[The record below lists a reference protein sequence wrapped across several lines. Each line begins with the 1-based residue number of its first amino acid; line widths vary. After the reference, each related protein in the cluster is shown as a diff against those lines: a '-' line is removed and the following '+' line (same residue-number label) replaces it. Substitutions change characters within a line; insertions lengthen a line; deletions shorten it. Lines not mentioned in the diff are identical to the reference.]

1 MNVSRNRLPFAFLVV
16 VMIGAGLALLGAQFV
31 ALGEVHAAH
40 ATPAARAAGWASSAS
55 SVPSDFETSAAAPAF
70 TAGGVQRGSDNPIL
84 AKAYR
89 FERGG
94 WIYVHLEGA
103 PHDIGYQHGFLLA
116 TEIADGFAAASLEMT
131 HNSNRDWEF
140 FRRAAR
146 EMLWPKI
153 DPEYQAEL
161 QGIVEGLRARQVKLD
176 LYDIVAL
183 NAFMELGDYYVPWLD
198 KQTSGQTSGQNAGHT
213 GAQTSTQS
221 NGLDRRK
228 NKDGAAAA
236 THEGHCSAFV
246 ATGSYTKDHQIVMA
260 HNNWTSYLEGVRWKI
275 IFDIVPQTGYAMLMD
290 GYPGVIVSDDDFG
303 VNSKGLM
310 VTETTI
316 TDFHGWDPSGK
327 AEFVRARKAMQY
339 AGSIDEY
346 VKIML
351 DGNNGGYANDWL
363 LADRKTNEIARFE
376 LGLKHSKVWRTKDG
390 YFVGSNF
397 ASDPE
402 VLKDETTFD
411 VTNLAASANARH
423 VRWDELMA
431 ANMGKIDTNLAEGF
445 LADHYD
451 SYTKQTGANR
461 RTLCGHGDAAT
472 PGDPGFAMKPYNPFG
487 AVEGKVMDAHMAET
501 MSFVARIGHPCG
513 TDFKS
518 QPFLDEHSD
527 YRWQASVLTDM
538 NAGPWTQ
545 FRTGDQ
551 DANAPNPPG
560 GLTVQP

>member
-1 MNVSRNRLPFAFLVV
+1 MNVPRNRLPFALLVL
-16 VMIGAGLALLGAQFV
+16 VMIGAACALLGAQFL
-31 ALGEVHAAH
+31 ALGEVHAARRVH
-40 ATPAARAAGWASSAS
+40 AVGVTSPTSSAS
-55 SVPSDFETSAAAPAF
+55 LALRAAAM
-70 TAGGVQRGSDNPIL
+70 QRGSENPIL

-131 HNSNRDWEF
+131 HNSNRDWDF

-176 LYDIVAL
+176 LYDVVAL

-198 KQTSGQTSGQNAGHT
+198 KQTSAQTSGRNNGQTSAQSGGQ
-213 GAQTSTQS
+213 SS
-221 NGLDRRK
+221 RK
-228 NKDGAAAA
+228 NKDANAAA

-246 ATGSYTKDHQIVMA
+246 ATGSYTRDHQIVMA
-260 HNNWTSYLEGVRWKI
+260 HNNWTSYLEGARWKI
-275 IFDIVPQTGYAMLMD
+275 IFDIVPQTGNRMLMD

-303 VNSKGLM
+303 VNSAGLM

-376 LGLKHSKVWRTKDG
+376 LGLKHAKVWRTKDG

-397 ASDPE
+397 ASDPD

-411 VTNLAASANARH
+411 VKNLAASANARH

-431 ANMGKIDTNLAEGF
+431 ANMGKIDTTLAEGF

-472 PGDPGFAMKPYNPFG
+472 PGDPGYAVKPYNPFG
-487 AVEGKVMDAHMAET
+487 AVEGKVMDAHMAEA

-518 QPFLDEHSD
+518 QPFLDQHPD

-538 NAGPWTQ
+538 NAGPWMAYHA
-545 FRTGDQ
+545 GDQ
-551 DANAPNPPG
+551 APNP
-560 GLTVQP
+560 

>member
-1 MNVSRNRLPFAFLVV
+1 MNVSRNRLPFVLLIV
-16 VMIGAGLALLGAQFV
+16 VMMGSGFALLAAQFS

-40 ATPAARAAGWASSAS
+40 A
-55 SVPSDFETSAAAPAF
+55 
-70 TAGGVQRGSDNPIL
+70 VQRGADNPIL

-94 WIYVHLEGA
+94 WIYVHLEGS

-116 TEIADGFAAASLEMT
+116 NEIADGFAAASLEMM
-131 HNSNRDWEF
+131 HNSNRDWDF
-140 FRRAAR
+140 FRRASR

-161 QGIVEGLRARQVKLD
+161 QGIVEGLRAREVKLD

-198 KQTSGQTSGQNAGHT
+198 KQTSGRNSGQTN
-213 GAQTSTQS
+213 GASDGRS
-221 NGLDRRK
+221 DRRGK
-228 NKDGAAAA
+228 SATSAT
-236 THEGHCSAFV
+236 THEGHCSGFV
-246 ATGSYTKDHQIVMA
+246 ATGSYTKDHKIVIA
-260 HNNWTSYLEGVRWKI
+260 HNNWTSYLEGARWKI

-303 VNSKGLM
+303 VNSGGLM

-327 AEFVRARKAMQY
+327 PEFARARKAFQY

-346 VKIML
+346 MKIML

-411 VTNLAASANARH
+411 ATNLAASANARH
-423 VRWDELMA
+423 VRWDQLMA
-431 ANMGKIDTNLAEGF
+431 ANMGKIDTTLAEGF

-461 RTLCGHGDAAT
+461 RTLCGHGDVAT
-472 PGDPGFAMKPYNPFG
+472 PGDPGFASKPYNPTG
-487 AVEGKVMDAHMAET
+487 AVEGKVMDTHMAET

-518 QPFLDEHSD
+518 QPFLDEHTE
-527 YRWQASVLTDM
+527 YRWQASVLEDM
-538 NAGPWTQ
+538 NAGPWTAYHG
-545 FRTGDQ
+545 GDHGP
-551 DANAPNPPG
+551 DAPGPTPAPAQKP
-560 GLTVQP
+560 

>member
-1 MNVSRNRLPFAFLVV
+1 MNASRDRLPFALLVV
-16 VMIGAGLALLGAQFV
+16 AMIGAGFVLLAAQFV

-40 ATPAARAAGWASSAS
+40 SARASGLAS
-55 SVPSDFETSAAAPAF
+55 SVSSAYAAATSF
-70 TAGGVQRGSDNPIL
+70 TAPTDSSALTAAAAQRGSDNPVL

-161 QGIVEGLRARQVKLD
+161 QGIVEGLRARRVKLD

-198 KQTSGQTSGQNAGHT
+198 KQTSGQTGGQKSYGQNQHV
-213 GAQTSTQS
+213 
-221 NGLDRRK
+221 
-228 NKDGAAAA
+228 AAAA

-260 HNNWTSYLEGVRWKI
+260 HNNWTSYLEGARWKI

-303 VNSKGLM
+303 VNSQGLM

-376 LGLKHSKVWRTKDG
+376 LGLKHSKVWRTRDG

-397 ASDPE
+397 ASDPD

-431 ANMGKIDTNLAEGF
+431 ANMGKIDTTLAEGF

-472 PGDPGFAMKPYNPFG
+472 PGDPSFAVKPYNPFG
-487 AVEGKVMDAHMAET
+487 AVEGKVMDTHMAET

-518 QPFLDEHSD
+518 QPFLDEHPD

-538 NAGPWTQ
+538 NAGPWTAYHA
-545 FRTGDQ
+545 GEH
-551 DANAPNPPG
+551 APNP
-560 GLTVQP
+560 

>member
-1 MNVSRNRLPFAFLVV
+1 MNVSRNRLPFALLVV
-16 VMIGAGLALLGAQFV
+16 VMIGAGITLLAAQFL

-40 ATPAARAAGWASSAS
+40 ASSAPAASAHAASPAFAMLPP
-55 SVPSDFETSAAAPAF
+55 SVASAAAA
-70 TAGGVQRGSDNPIL
+70 AAAQRGADNPIL

-131 HNSNRDWEF
+131 HNSNRDWDF

-161 QGIVEGLRARQVKLD
+161 QGIVEGLRARRVKLD

-198 KQTSGQTSGQNAGHT
+198 KQTSAGNKE
-213 GAQTSTQS
+213 ST
-221 NGLDRRK
+221 
-228 NKDGAAAA
+228 AA
-236 THEGHCSAFV
+236 TVHEGHCSAFV
-246 ATGSYTKDHQIVMA
+246 ATGSYTKDHQIVIA
-260 HNNWTSYLEGVRWKI
+260 HNNWTSYMEGARWKI

-303 VNSKGLM
+303 VNSDGLM

-327 AEFVRARKAMQY
+327 PEFARARKAFQY

-390 YFVGSNF
+390 YFAGSNF

-423 VRWDELMA
+423 VRWDQLMA
-431 ANMGKIDTNLAEGF
+431 ANMGKIDTTLAEAF
-445 LADHYD
+445 LGDHYD
-451 SYTKQTGANR
+451 SYTRQTGANR

-472 PGDPGFAMKPYNPFG
+472 PGDPSFAVKPYNPFG
-487 AVEGKVMDAHMAET
+487 AVEGKVMDTRMAER

-518 QPFLDEHSD
+518 QPFLDEHPD
-527 YRWQASVLTDM
+527 YRWQAPVLEDM
-538 NAGPWTQ
+538 NAGPWTAYHA
-545 FRTGDQ
+545 GEHAPEAAA
-551 DANAPNPPG
+551 DATPAPSEK
-560 GLTVQP
+560 Q

>member
-1 MNVSRNRLPFAFLVV
+1 MNVSRNRLPFVSLVV
-16 VMIGAGLALLGAQFV
+16 VMIGAGFALLAAQFL
-31 ALGEVHAAH
+31 ALGEVHAA
-40 ATPAARAAGWASSAS
+40 P
-55 SVPSDFETSAAAPAF
+55 V
-70 TAGGVQRGSDNPIL
+70 VQRGADNPIL

-131 HNSNRDWEF
+131 HSSNRDWDF

-146 EMLWPKI
+146 QMLWPKI

-198 KQTSGQTSGQNAGHT
+198 KQTSAQTSGPANRP
-213 GAQTSTQS
+213 S
-221 NGLDRRK
+221 NGLSNRHGK
-228 NKDGAAAA
+228 GATSAA

-260 HNNWTSYLEGVRWKI
+260 HNNWTSYLEGARWKI

-303 VNSKGLM
+303 VNSGGLM

-327 AEFVRARKAMQY
+327 AEFARARKAFQY
-339 AGSIDEY
+339 AGSVDEY

-411 VTNLAASANARH
+411 PTNLAASANARH

-431 ANMGKIDTNLAEGF
+431 ANMGKIDTTLAEGF

-472 PGDPGFAMKPYNPFG
+472 PGDPGFATKPYNPFG
-487 AVEGKVMDAHMAET
+487 AVEGKVMDTHMAQT

-518 QPFLDEHSD
+518 QPFLDEHPE
-527 YRWQASVLTDM
+527 YRWQASVLEDM
-538 NAGPWTQ
+538 NAGPWTAYHA
-545 FRTGDQ
+545 GDH
-551 DANAPNPPG
+551 APNP
-560 GLTVQP
+560 

>member
-1 MNVSRNRLPFAFLVV
+1 MNAPRNRLPFALVV
-16 VMIGAGLALLGAQFV
+16 VVLMGAGLALLAGQFL
-31 ALGEVHAAH
+31 ALGEVHAAR
-40 ATPAARAAGWASSAS
+40 TSSVARAI
-55 SVPSDFETSAAAPAF
+55 P
-70 TAGGVQRGSDNPIL
+70 QRGSDDPRL

-94 WIYVHLEGA
+94 WIYVHLEGS
-103 PHDIGYQHGFLLA
+103 PHDIGYQHGYLLA

-131 HNSNRDWEF
+131 HNSNRDWDF

-161 QGIVEGLRARQVKLD
+161 QGIVDGLRERQVKLD
-176 LYDIVAL
+176 IYDIVAL
-183 NAFMELGDYYVPWLD
+183 NAFMELADYYVPWLD
-198 KQTSGQTSGQNAGHT
+198 KQTS
-213 GAQTSTQS
+213 AQTTGQPSSQ
-221 NGLDRRK
+221 N
-228 NKDGAAAA
+228 NHAASSAK
-236 THEGHCSAFV
+236 HEGHCSAFV
-246 ATGSYTKDHQIVMA
+246 ATGSYTKDHKIVMA
-260 HNNWTSYLEGVRWKI
+260 HNNWTSYIEGARWKI
-275 IFDIVPQTGYAMLMD
+275 IFDIVPQSGYSMLTD

-303 VNSKGLM
+303 VNSAGM
-310 VTETTI
+310 IVTETTI
-316 TDFHGWDPSGK
+316 TDFHGWDPNGK

-376 LGLKHSKVWRTKDG
+376 LGLKHTKLFRTKDG

-397 ASDPE
+397 ASDPQ

-411 VTNLAASANARH
+411 PANLAASANARH
-423 VRWDELMA
+423 VRWDQLMA
-431 ANMGKIDTNLAEGF
+431 ANMGKIDTTLAEGF

-461 RTLCGHGDAAT
+461 RTLCGHGDVAT
-472 PGDPGFAMKPYNPFG
+472 PGDPGYAAKPYNPFG
-487 AVEGKVMDAHMAET
+487 SVEGKVIDSHMAET

-513 TDFKS
+513 SDFKS
-518 QPFLDEHSD
+518 QPFLDQHPD
-527 YRWQASVLTDM
+527 YRWQSSVLIDM
-538 NAGPWTQ
+538 DAGPWSTYHA
-545 FRTGDQ
+545 GEH
-551 DANAPNPPG
+551 APVPADEAATPADK
-560 GLTVQP
+560 Q

>member
-1 MNVSRNRLPFAFLVV
+1 MNASRNRLPFALLVL
-16 VMIGAGLALLGAQFV
+16 VMIGAGIALLAAQF
-31 ALGEVHAAH
+31 LTLSEVHAAR
-40 ATPAARAAGWASSAS
+40 AARASGLAVSAS
-55 SVPSDFETSAAAPAF
+55 ATSPALTTLTASGASDALA
-70 TAGGVQRGSDNPIL
+70 VQRGSDNPIL

-94 WIYVHLEGA
+94 WTYVHLEGS
-103 PHDIGYQHGFLLA
+103 PHDVGYQHGFLLA

-131 HNSNRDWEF
+131 HNSNRDWDF

-183 NAFMELGDYYVPWLD
+183 NAFMELADYYVPWLD
-198 KQTSGQTSGQNAGHT
+198 KQTSSQNDGQRGGQAI
-213 GAQTSTQS
+213 GAHK
-221 NGLDRRK
+221 GP
-228 NKDGAAAA
+228 AAAA
-236 THEGHCSAFV
+236 MHEGHCSAFV

-260 HNNWTSYLEGVRWKI
+260 HNNWTSYMEGARWKI
-275 IFDIVPQTGYAMLMD
+275 IFDIVPQTGYRMLTD

-303 VNSKGLM
+303 VNSAGLM

-339 AGSIDEY
+339 AGSIDQY

-397 ASDPE
+397 ASDPD

-431 ANMGKIDTNLAEGF
+431 ANLGKIDTTLAEGF

-472 PGDPGFAMKPYNPFG
+472 PGDPGYAARPYNPFG
-487 AVEGKVMDAHMAET
+487 AVEGKVMDAHMAEA

-518 QPFLDEHSD
+518 QPFLDQHPD
-527 YRWQASVLTDM
+527 YRWQSSVLTDM
-538 NAGPWTQ
+538 NAGPWT
-545 FRTGDQ
+545 TYHAGEPE
-551 DANAPNPPG
+551 PNP
-560 GLTVQP
+560 

>member
-1 MNVSRNRLPFAFLVV
+1 MSVSRNRLAFALLVL
-16 VMIGAGLALLGAQFV
+16 VMIGAGFALLAAQFA
-31 ALGEVHAAH
+31 ALGEVHAA
-40 ATPAARAAGWASSAS
+40 PAARSSGLAGSASSAYAAS
-55 SVPSDFETSAAAPAF
+55 SALTTLAATAAF
-70 TAGGVQRGSDNPIL
+70 NTAGAQRGSDNPIL

-131 HNSNRDWEF
+131 HNSNRDWDF

-198 KQTSGQTSGQNAGHT
+198 KQTSGQTSGQINGQTNAPSSG
-213 GAQTSTQS
+213 Q
-221 NGLDRRK
+221 NDRK
-228 NKDGAAAA
+228 NKDAAAA
-236 THEGHCSAFV
+236 GTHEGHCSAFV

-260 HNNWTSYLEGVRWKI
+260 HNNWTSYLEGARWKI
-275 IFDIVPQTGYAMLMD
+275 IFDIVPQAGNRMLMD

-303 VNSKGLM
+303 VNSAGLM

-363 LADRKTNEIARFE
+363 LADRKTSEIARFE

-397 ASDPE
+397 ASDPD

-431 ANMGKIDTNLAEGF
+431 ANMGKIDTTLAQGF

-472 PGDPGFAMKPYNPFG
+472 PGDPGYAAKPYNPFG
-487 AVEGKVMDAHMAET
+487 AVEGKVMDAHMAEA

-518 QPFLDEHSD
+518 QPFLDQHPD

-538 NAGPWTQ
+538 SAGPWTAYHA
-545 FRTGDQ
+545 GDQ
-551 DANAPNPPG
+551 APNP
-560 GLTVQP
+560 

>member
-1 MNVSRNRLPFAFLVV
+1 MNASRNRLPFAMLIV
-16 VMIGAGLALLGAQFV
+16 VMIGAGFALLAAQFL
-31 ALGEVHAAH
+31 ALGEVHAARGERSEGLASSTVFAH
-40 ATPAARAAGWASSAS
+40 AT
-55 SVPSDFETSAAAPAF
+55 TSALGASTTASGV
-70 TAGGVQRGSDNPIL
+70 TAGAAQRGTDNPIL

-94 WIYVHLEGA
+94 WIYVHLEGS

-131 HNSNRDWEF
+131 HNSNRDWDF
-140 FRRAAR
+140 FRRASR

-198 KQTSGQTSGQNAGHT
+198 KQTSAQTSGPHNLPDLGSSDQL
-213 GAQTSTQS
+213 S
-221 NGLDRRK
+221 DRRGK
-228 NKDGAAAA
+228 AAASA
-236 THEGHCSAFV
+236 TTHEGHCSAFV
-246 ATGSYTKDHQIVMA
+246 ATGSYTKDHQIVIA

-303 VNSKGLM
+303 VNSGGLM

-316 TDFHGWDPSGK
+316 TDFHGWDPNGK
-327 AEFVRARKAMQY
+327 PEFARARKAFQY

-411 VTNLAASANARH
+411 ATNLAASANARH
-423 VRWDELMA
+423 VRWDQLMA
-431 ANMGKIDTNLAEGF
+431 ANMGKIDTTLAEGF

-461 RTLCGHGDAAT
+461 RTLCGHGDVAT
-472 PGDPGFAMKPYNPFG
+472 PGDPGFATKPYNPFG

-513 TDFKS
+513 ADFKS
-518 QPFLDEHSD
+518 QPFLDEHPE
-527 YRWQASVLTDM
+527 YRWQSSVLVDM
-538 NAGPWTQ
+538 DAGPWTAYHA
-545 FRTGDQ
+545 GDH
-551 DANAPNPPG
+551 APNP
-560 GLTVQP
+560 

>member
-1 MNVSRNRLPFAFLVV
+1 MKVSRNRLPFALLVV
-16 VMIGAGLALLGAQFV
+16 VMVGAGFALLGAQFL
-31 ALGEVHAAH
+31 ALGEVHAART
-40 ATPAARAAGWASSAS
+40 ALAAHTAAGSAASASSAS
-55 SVPSDFETSAAAPAF
+55 AASSDSATSVASSEFTSA
-70 TAGGVQRGSDNPIL
+70 GVQRGSDNPVL

-94 WIYVHLEGA
+94 WIYVHLEGS

-131 HNSNRDWEF
+131 HNSNRDWDF

-183 NAFMELGDYYVPWLD
+183 NAFMELGDYYAPWLD
-198 KQTSGQTSGQNAGHT
+198 KQTSGRTDRQSNGQMSGQNSRQNT
-213 GAQTSTQS
+213 
-221 NGLDRRK
+221 
-228 NKDGAAAA
+228 AAASA
-236 THEGHCSAFV
+236 VTHEGHCSAFV

-260 HNNWTSYLEGVRWKI
+260 HNNWTSYLEGARWKI
-275 IFDIVPQTGYAMLMD
+275 IFDIVPQTGNRMLMD

-303 VNSKGLM
+303 VNSAGLM

-316 TDFHGWDPSGK
+316 TDFHGWDPNGK

-397 ASDPE
+397 ASDPD

-411 VTNLAASANARH
+411 VTNLAASANARR

-431 ANMGKIDTNLAEGF
+431 ANMGKIDTTLAEGF

-472 PGDPGFAMKPYNPFG
+472 PGDPGYAAKPYNPFG
-487 AVEGKVMDAHMAET
+487 AVEGKVMDAHMAEA

-518 QPFLDEHSD
+518 QPFLDQHPD

-538 NAGPWTQ
+538 NAGPWT
-545 FRTGDQ
+545 TYHAGEH
-551 DANAPNPPG
+551 APNP
-560 GLTVQP
+560 

>member
-1 MNVSRNRLPFAFLVV
+1 MNVSRNRLPFALLVV
-16 VMIGAGLALLGAQFV
+16 VMIGAGIALLGAQFL
-31 ALGEVHAAH
+31 ALGEDHAAH
-40 ATPAARAAGWASSAS
+40 SALAAYSEKAAGMAPSASSAYATS
-55 SVPSDFETSAAAPAF
+55 TAFNTLTASAAT
-70 TAGGVQRGSDNPIL
+70 TAGVVQRGSDNPIL

-94 WIYVHLEGA
+94 WIYVHLEGT
-103 PHDIGYQHGFLLA
+103 PHDVGYQHGFLLA

-131 HNSNRDWEF
+131 HNSNRDWDF

-161 QGIVEGLRARQVKLD
+161 QGIVEGLRARKVKLD

-198 KQTSGQTSGQNAGHT
+198 KQTSGH
-213 GAQTSTQS
+213 
-221 NGLDRRK
+221 
-228 NKDGAAAA
+228 NKVKESAASA

-246 ATGSYTKDHQIVMA
+246 AAGSYTKDHQIVMA
-260 HNNWTSYLEGVRWKI
+260 HNNWTSYLEGARWKI

-303 VNSKGLM
+303 VNSNGLM

-327 AEFVRARKAMQY
+327 AEFVRARKAFQY

-376 LGLKHSKVWRTKDG
+376 LGLKHSRVWRTKDG

-397 ASDPE
+397 ASDPD
-402 VLKDETTFD
+402 VLKDETTFY

-431 ANMGKIDTNLAEGF
+431 ANLGKIDTTLAEGF

-461 RTLCGHGDAAT
+461 RTLCGHGDTAT
-472 PGDPGFAMKPYNPFG
+472 PGDPGYAAKPYNPFG
-487 AVEGKVMDAHMAET
+487 AVEGKVMDAHMAQM

-518 QPFLDEHSD
+518 QPFLDQHPE
-527 YRWQASVLTDM
+527 YRWQAAVLEDM
-538 NAGPWTQ
+538 NAGPWTAYHA
-545 FRTGDQ
+545 GEHAP
-551 DANAPNPPG
+551 DAAATPEPG
-560 GLTVQP
+560 GNQ

>member
-1 MNVSRNRLPFAFLVV
+1 MNVSRNRLPFVLLVV
-16 VMIGAGLALLGAQFV
+16 EMIVAASALLAGQFL

-40 ATPAARAAGWASSAS
+40 AASPLALTAV
-55 SVPSDFETSAAAPAF
+55 VP
-70 TAGGVQRGSDNPIL
+70 QRGSDNPIL

-116 TEIADGFAAASLEMT
+116 PEIADGFAAASLEMT
-131 HNSNRDWEF
+131 HNSNRDWDF

-198 KQTSGQTSGQNAGHT
+198 KQTSGH
-213 GAQTSTQS
+213 
-221 NGLDRRK
+221 
-228 NKDGAAAA
+228 NKVKESAAPAP
-236 THEGHCSAFV
+236 HEGHCSAFV

-260 HNNWTSYLEGVRWKI
+260 HNNWTSYLEGARWKI

-303 VNSKGLM
+303 VNSNGLM

-316 TDFHGWDPSGK
+316 TDFHGWDPNGK
-327 AEFVRARKAMQY
+327 AEFVRARKAFQY

-397 ASDPE
+397 ASDPD

-431 ANMGKIDTNLAEGF
+431 ANMGKIDTTLAEGF

-451 SYTKQTGANR
+451 SYTRQTGANR

-472 PGDPGFAMKPYNPFG
+472 PGDPGYAAKPYNPFG
-487 AVEGKVMDAHMAET
+487 AVEGKVMDAHMAQT

-518 QPFLDEHSD
+518 QPFLDQHPE
-527 YRWQASVLTDM
+527 YRWQAAVLEDM
-538 NAGPWTQ
+538 NAGPWTAYHA
-545 FRTGDQ
+545 GEHAP
-551 DANAPNPPG
+551 DAAATPEPG
-560 GLTVQP
+560 GNQ

>member
-1 MNVSRNRLPFAFLVV
+1 MAAVALRRIPAWLRRNFPMTVSWNRLPFALLVL
-16 VMIGAGLALLGAQFV
+16 VMIGAGFALLEAQFA
-31 ALGEVHAAH
+31 ALGEVHAAG
-40 ATPAARAAGWASSAS
+40 AGRSSGLAGSAS
-55 SVPSDFETSAAAPAF
+55 SLYAASPALTTLAA
-70 TAGGVQRGSDNPIL
+70 TAAQHGSDNPIL

-94 WIYVHLEGA
+94 WIYVHLEGT
-103 PHDIGYQHGFLLA
+103 PHDMGYQHGFLLA

-131 HNSNRDWEF
+131 HNSNRDWDF

-198 KQTSGQTSGQNAGHT
+198 KQTSGH
-213 GAQTSTQS
+213 
-221 NGLDRRK
+221 
-228 NKDGAAAA
+228 NKGKEPAAPA

-260 HNNWTSYLEGVRWKI
+260 HNNWTSYLEGARWKI

-290 GYPGVIVSDDDFG
+290 GYPGVIVSDYDFG
-303 VNSKGLM
+303 VNSNGLM

-316 TDFHGWDPSGK
+316 TDFHGWDPNGK
-327 AEFVRARKAMQY
+327 AEFVRARKAFQY

-397 ASDPE
+397 ASDPD

-411 VTNLAASANARH
+411 VTNLAASANAPH

-431 ANMGKIDTNLAEGF
+431 ANMGKIDTSLAEGF

-472 PGDPGFAMKPYNPFG
+472 PGDPGYAAKPYNPFG
-487 AVEGKVMDAHMAET
+487 AVEGKVMDAHMAQT

-518 QPFLDEHSD
+518 QPFLDQHPD

-538 NAGPWTQ
+538 SAGPWTAY
-545 FRTGDQ
+545 RAGDQ
-551 DANAPNPPG
+551 APNP
-560 GLTVQP
+560 